1 MPRQPSPQPQPRSA
15 FRSGDGNGS
24 RSPRRGGP
32 DPRRVR
38 LLALAAV
45 VVGAAVLPLAVASAG
60 QVGDRDEVTA
70 GRAGTPAGAVAGR
83 AGGPGEASADRTGGA
98 GDTSAGRAHDID
110 DATARR
116 TDGRTTDG
124 RGDAS
129 AGRAGG
135 PSDPGGA
142 SAWSAVRSLAGDD
155 DKIPAAPRRS
165 TPLLGIGPATAVRC
179 GPEVSA
185 PDGVE
190 AQTCVVNQG
199 DETWAR
205 TYYRNTT
212 GEPLAAALTLMGP
225 GDRTVRARCAPGGDD
240 EPETCETP
248 RERTRGT
255 PADYTAVAEFA
266 RRGGEGALLLRAGSS
281 DMSAEG
287 TR

>member
-1 MPRQPSPQPQPRSA
+1 MPRQPLPQPQPRSA
-15 FRSGDGNGS
+15 FRSGDSNGS

-32 DPRRVR
+32 DPRRAR

-45 VVGAAVLPLAVASAG
+45 VVGAAVLPLAVASAE
-60 QVGDRDEVTA
+60 QVGDRGEVTAA
-70 GRAGTPAGAVAGR
+70 GRAGAPAGAVAG
-83 AGGPGEASADRTGGA
+83 GPGGASAGRADGA
-98 GDTSAGRAHDID
+98 GDAPAGRAHDID
-110 DATARR
+110 DATAHRA
-116 TDGRTTDG
+116 DGRTTDG
-124 RGDAS
+124 RADAS

-135 PSDPGGA
+135 PSGPGGA
-142 SAWSAVRSLAGDD
+142 SAWPAVRSLAGDD

-225 GDRTVRARCAPGGDD
+225 GDRTVRTRCAPGGDD

-248 RERTRGT
+248 REHTRGT

-266 RRGGEGALLLRAGSS
+266 RPGGDGALLLRAGS
-281 DMSAEG
+281 DMAADN
-287 TR
+287 RR